1 MRKEISGKEQIN
13 LCEGRNKAGDS
24 CQARRVGG
32 LRFCFFHAPALAMK
46 RTAARKRGGRNS
58 RPTMPETKPAEL
70 SIESASDTIRLV
82 GETIN
87 QLRRREIDPKRATAI
102 GYLTGVM
109 LKALD
114 FSELEERLAR
124 LESAL
129 VERDATPTEARS

>member
-1 MRKEISGKEQIN
+1 
-13 LCEGRNKAGDS
+13 
-24 CQARRVGG
+24 
-32 LRFCFFHAPALAMK
+32 
-46 RTAARKRGGRNS
+46 
-58 RPTMPETKPAEL
+58 MPETKPAEL